1 MSTDTVTRIPW
12 TIGEIIHLTHKE
24 NGSSKV
30 YLVPERD
37 GQNGTNICIQAEG
50 SQRISVSDSAM
61 AGYDKISGQWQLAE
75 HIKGERLDK
84 EFVWSLFH
92 RCWGNASSSKEYDK
106 SDWNALAEILRN
118 AGYEV

>member
-1 MSTDTVTRIPW
+1 MSTDTVSRIPW
-12 TIGEIIHLTHKE
+12 TIGEIIHLVHME

-30 YLVPERD
+30 YLTPGRD
-37 GQNGTNICIQAEG
+37 IQNGTNICIQAEG
-50 SQRISVSDSAM
+50 RLNISSSDSIM
-61 AGYDKISGQWQLAE
+61 AACDNISGKWQLAE
-75 HIKGERLDK
+75 HIKGERQDQ

-92 RCWGNASSSKEYDK
+92 RCWGNASSASVYKK